1 MSVHRNELRAL
12 IAAGGTA
19 GHVLPSLAVADALR
33 ERGVTVT
40 FAGSPD
46 RVEASL
52 VPEAGYELDTFSISG
67 FPRRPSV
74 ALLRALL
81 RAGRAP
87 RACAAIL
94 RKRQPHVV
102 LGGGGYVAGPMVY
115 AAWRR
120 RLPAALTEAD
130 AHFGLANR
138 LAAPF
143 ARRVFLSY
151 AIPGRDGAKYRVT
164 GRPVPSAHGG
174 VSKEEGRR
182 RFGLPADRPAIAFFG
197 ALAGARSLNDF
208 AVENFGESGP
218 VVLHVSGE
226 RDYDAL
232 RPRVQ
237 RDDYVLVSST
247 PEFGAALAAPDLA
260 ISRAGG
266 TVWELAAAGT
276 PAILVPYPHATGDH
290 QTLNAR
296 HFERGGGAIVVP
308 EAELDQVPGLVQELL
323 GDPPR
328 LALMGEA
335 MLAMARPQAAEE
347 IAEELIALATAGR

>member
-1 MSVHRNELRAL
+1 M
-12 IAAGGTA
+12 
-19 GHVLPSLAVADALR
+19 
-33 ERGVTVT
+33 T

-52 VPEAGYELDTFSISG
+52 VPEAGYEFDAFSISG

-74 ALLRALL
+74 ALLRSLVT
-81 RAGRAP
+81 AGRAP

-94 RKRQPHVV
+94 KRRRPDVV

-115 AAWRR
+115 AAFRR
-120 RLPAALTEAD
+120 RIPTALTEAD
-130 AHFGLANR
+130 AHLGLANR

-143 ARRVFLSY
+143 AKRIFLAY
-151 AIPGRDGAKYRVT
+151 AIPGRDGGKYRVT
-164 GRPVPSAHGG
+164 GRPVPTAHSG
-174 VSKEEGRR
+174 VTREEGRK
-182 RFGLPADRPAIAFFG
+182 RFGLPPDQPAIAFFG

-208 AVENFGESGP
+208 AVEMYGESGP
-218 VVLHVSGE
+218 AVLHVSGE
-226 RDYDAL
+226 RDYESL
-232 RPRVQ
+232 RPRVK

-247 PEFGAALAAPDLA
+247 DEFGAALAAPDLA

-276 PAILVPYPHATGDH
+276 PAILVPYPYATSDH

-296 HFERGGGAIVVP
+296 HFERGGGAVVVG
-308 EAELDQVPGLVQELL
+308 ENDLDQVPGLVQELL

-335 MLAMARPQAAEE
+335 MRAMARPRAAEE
-347 IAEELIALATAGR
+347 IAEELIALARG